1 MHQCIMNTFSQRQ
14 LISDLIWQIPP
25 LSHMIDLTRVS
36 CRVLV
41 EMVVDE
47 MASNIRNKQEKNHAP
62 CL

>member
-1 MHQCIMNTFSQRQ
+1 MSCLEGGLRINQAEDSREGIGHSGQ
-14 LISDLIWQIPP
+14 
-25 LSHMIDLTRVS
+25 MIDLTRVS